1 MTITARVQLP
11 PMNRIEEFCR
21 KYGVQEFSLFGSV
34 LRDDF
39 GPGSDIDVLIALKH
53 GQTMTI
59 EKYLD
64 MRDELSTMF
73 GGREVD
79 LVQKRLLKNPFR
91 RHEILTTREVLY
103 AA

>member
-1 MTITARVQLP
+1 MPGQTKIDV
-11 PMNRIEEFCR
+11 PMQQVEQFCR
-21 KYGVQEFSLFGSV
+21 RHGVQELALFGSV

-39 GPGSDIDVLIALKH
+39 APDSDVDVLLTLEP
-53 GQTMTI
+53 GQTMTV

-64 MRDELSTMF
+64 MRDDLSAMF

>member
-1 MTITARVQLP
+1 
-11 PMNRIEEFCR
+11 
-21 KYGVQEFSLFGSV
+21 V
-34 LRDDF
+34 LLTLE
-39 GPGSDIDVLIALKH
+39 P
-53 GQTMTI
+53 GQTMTV

-64 MRDELSTMF
+64 MRDELSAMF

>member
-1 MTITARVQLP
+1 MIPDKIKVDSAA
-11 PMNRIEEFCR
+11 IEMFCR
-21 KYGVQEFSLFGSV
+21 RHGVQELSLFGSV

-39 GPGSDIDVLIALKH
+39 APGSDVDVLIALTP
-53 GQTMTI
+53 GGSMSA

-64 MRDELSTMF
+64 MCDELSALF
-73 GGREVD
+73 GGRDID

-91 RHEILTTREVLY
+91 RHEILTTREVVY

>member
-1 MTITARVQLP
+1 MPGQTKIDV
-11 PMNRIEEFCR
+11 PMQQVEQFCR
-21 KYGVQEFSLFGSV
+21 RHGVQELALFGSV

-39 GPGSDIDVLIALKH
+39 APDSDVDVLLTLEP
-53 GQTMTI
+53 GQTMTV

-64 MRDELSTMF
+64 MRDELSAMF

>member
-1 MTITARVQLP
+1 MPGQTKIDV
-11 PMNRIEEFCR
+11 PMQQVEQFCR
-21 KYGVQEFSLFGSV
+21 RHGVQELALFGSV

-39 GPGSDIDVLIALKH
+39 APDSDVDVLLTLEP
-53 GQTMTI
+53 GQTMTV

-64 MRDELSTMF
+64 MSDELSAMF

>member
-1 MTITARVQLP
+1 MPVQSRIDV
-11 PMNRIEEFCR
+11 PMQQVEQFCR
-21 KYGVQEFSLFGSV
+21 RHGVQELALFGSV

-39 GPGSDIDVLIALKH
+39 SPDSDIDVLVTLQP
-53 GQTMTI
+53 GQTMTL

-64 MRDELSTMF
+64 MRDELSAMF